1 MVKEEFVFTDAEFEP
16 ETVTLTRAEIEAM
29 NTYSDKLRHEHMKAA
44 FDAVEELLR
53 MAIKTECSKAKYD
66 DSHTHN
72 YAKHLC
78 HDLLEDMRKI
88 ERKLKE

>member
-1 MVKEEFVFTDAEFEP
+1 MEKKPFDMILLP
-16 ETVTLTRAEIEAM
+16 EGAVVVTKAEIEAM

-53 MAIKTECSKAKYD
+53 MAIKTECSKAKYG

>member
-1 MVKEEFVFTDAEFEP
+1 
-16 ETVTLTRAEIEAM
+16 
-29 NTYSDKLRHEHMKAA
+29 MKAA

-72 YAKHLC
+72 YAKYLC

-88 ERKLKE
+88 ERKLKD